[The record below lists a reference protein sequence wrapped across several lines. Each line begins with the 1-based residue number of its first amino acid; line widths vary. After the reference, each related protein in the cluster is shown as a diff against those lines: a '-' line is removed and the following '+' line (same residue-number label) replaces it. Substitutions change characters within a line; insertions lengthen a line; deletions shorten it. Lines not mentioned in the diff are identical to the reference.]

1 VSAPK
6 SRSNAPFIVAA
17 FLLASLQLTLGRAK
31 ILGETFVNNDDLMRA
46 TQVRDLL
53 NGQGWWDLHQY
64 RLGVGSDLAMHWT
77 RHVDALVLAI
87 VLPLRPFIGDEIAL
101 KVAGIV
107 LPILLAV
114 VMLYLVSRIARLVAG
129 EEAVIPS
136 LFFAVA
142 SLWTLSQFSLGR
154 IDHHGLQI
162 VLAFVM
168 ILGVLRLEN
177 WKSALLAATG
187 AGVALSVG
195 LEAVGVVAGVMIAAG
210 LIFVRVGGPARTG
223 AAVFF
228 VGTPMIG
235 LVSSLIF
242 APPARVLGSACDV
255 LSRSVLIPLF
265 IIAVGVIGAVWRTS
279 ESFARRL
286 AALAAAASAGLVWLL
301 LTTPRCLAGPYAD
314 VEPWFVAN
322 WINGIQEAQN
332 IAQSLQRNPYWAIGW
347 LIPVI
352 ASFIVLARALKNEP
366 RTHLWRLMPILSTTF
381 AVALTQ
387 VRGVPIVV
395 SLTPPILAVILIR
408 VSNRLATLLPALR
421 GLLLAGVVV
430 LLTGVLLP
438 FIGAATGYGPSE
450 DLVDCGQLPAIDLDR
465 FADNARILSPLDM
478 GPDFLFHYPEIKV
491 VDAPY
496 HRHNQGNLIA
506 LQTVDKE
513 ATDGLRIMNDNE
525 NEVVLICNAGP
536 TPLSGSLFEALMAGG
551 PTTGFSQIP
560 IEGDHLL
567 LFVRE
572 SA

>member
-1 VSAPK
+1 VSRPK
-6 SRSNAPFIVAA
+6 SYSNAPFMVAA
-17 FLLASLQLTLGRAK
+17 FLLASLQLILGRAK
-31 ILGETFVNNDDLMRA
+31 ILGETFTNNDDLMRA

-53 NGQGWWDLHQY
+53 NGQAWWDLHQY
-64 RLGVGSDLAMHWT
+64 RLGVGPELAMHWT

-87 VLPLRPFIGDEIAL
+87 VLPLRPFVGDELAL

-114 VMLYLVSRIARLVAG
+114 VMLYLISRIARLVAG

-142 SLWTLSQFSLGR
+142 SLWTLSQFSVGR

-177 WKSALLAATG
+177 WKSALLAAAG

-210 LIFVRVGGPARTG
+210 LIFVRVGRPARTG
-223 AAVFF
+223 TAVFF
-228 VGTPMIG
+228 IGTPMIA
-235 LVSSLIF
+235 LASSLLF
-242 APPARVLGSACDV
+242 APPARILGTACDV

-265 IIAVGVIGAVWRTS
+265 IVGVGVVGAVWRAS

-286 AALAAAASAGLVWLL
+286 AALAAAASAGLVWLVL
-301 LTTPRCLAGPYAD
+301 STPQCLAGPYAD

-332 IAQSLQRNPYWAIGW
+332 NAQSLERNPFWAIGW

-352 ASFIVLARALKNEP
+352 ASFIVLAKPLKNEP
-366 RTHLWRLMPILSTTF
+366 RTHLWRLMPILGTTF

-387 VRGVPIVV
+387 IRGVPIVV
-395 SLTPPILAVILIR
+395 SLTPPILAVILGR
-408 VSNRLATLLPALR
+408 VSARFESLLPALR
-421 GLLLAGVVV
+421 GLLLAGVVLV
-430 LLTGVLLP
+430 LTGVLLP
-438 FIGAATGYGPSE
+438 FIGAAAGYGLSE
-450 DLVDCGQLPAIDLDR
+450 DLVDCGQLPATDLDR

-491 VDAPY
+491 IGAPY
-496 HRHNQGNLIA
+496 HRNNEGNLIA
-506 LQTVDKE
+506 LRTLDKE
-513 ATDGLRIMNDNE
+513 VTEGVRILDDNE
-525 NEVVLICNAGP
+525 IDVVLVCNAGP
-536 TPLSGSLFEALMAGG
+536 TPLSGSLLDALMRGDKA
-551 PTTGFSQIP
+551 TGFSQIP

>member
-1 VSAPK
+1 MSRPK
-6 SRSNAPFIVAA
+6 SYSNAPFIVAA
-17 FLLASLQLTLGRAK
+17 FLLASLQLILGRAK
-31 ILGETFVNNDDLMRA
+31 ILGETFTNNDDLMRA

-53 NGQGWWDLHQY
+53 NGQAWWDLHQY
-64 RLGVGSDLAMHWT
+64 RLGVGPELAMHWT

-87 VLPLRPFIGDEIAL
+87 VLPLRPFVGDELAL

-114 VMLYLVSRIARLVAG
+114 VMLYLISRIARLVAG
-129 EEAVIPS
+129 EESVIPS

-142 SLWTLSQFSLGR
+142 SLWTLSQFSVGR

-177 WKSALLAATG
+177 WKAALLAAAG

-210 LIFVRVGGPARTG
+210 LIFARVGRPARTG
-223 AAVFF
+223 TAVFF
-228 VGTPMIG
+228 VGTPVIA
-235 LVSSLIF
+235 VASSLIF
-242 APPARVLGSACDV
+242 APLSRILGTACDV
-255 LSRSVLIPLF
+255 LSRSVLVPLF
-265 IIAVGVIGAVWRTS
+265 IVGVGVVGAVWRTS

-286 AALAAAASAGLVWLL
+286 TALAAAASAGLIWLL
-301 LTTPRCLAGPYAD
+301 LSTPQCLAGPYAD

-332 IAQSLQRNPYWAIGW
+332 IAQSLQSNPFWAIGW

-352 ASFIVLARALKNEP
+352 ASFIVLARAFKNEP
-366 RTHLWRLMPILSTTF
+366 RTHLWRLMPILGTTF

-395 SLTPPILAVILIR
+395 SMTPPILAVILGR
-408 VSNRLATLLPALR
+408 VSNQFESLLPALR
-421 GLLLAGVVV
+421 GLLLAGVVL

-438 FIGAATGYGPSE
+438 FIGAAAGYGLSE
-450 DLVDCGQLPAIDLDR
+450 DLANCGQLPATDLEP
-465 FADNARILSPLDM
+465 FADHARILSPLDM
-478 GPDFLFHYPEIKV
+478 GPDLLFHYPEIKV
-491 VDAPY
+491 VGAPY
-496 HRHNQGNLIA
+496 HRNNGGNLIA
-506 LQTVDKE
+506 LRTLDKE
-513 ATDGLRIMNDNE
+513 APEGLRILNDNE
-525 NEVVLICNAGP
+525 IDVVLICNAGP
-536 TPLSGSLFEALMAGG
+536 TPLSGSLFEALIRGDK
-551 PTTGFSQIP
+551 TTGFSQIP